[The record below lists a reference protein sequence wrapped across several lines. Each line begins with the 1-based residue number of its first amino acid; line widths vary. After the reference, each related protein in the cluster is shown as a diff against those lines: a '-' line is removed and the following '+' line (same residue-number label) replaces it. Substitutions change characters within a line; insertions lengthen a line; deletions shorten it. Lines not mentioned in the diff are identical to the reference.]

1 MSALTGITVLDGD
14 ARSIPSDLLAAH
26 VRHARRGNRLVIL
39 DRGDAIAKRLFA
51 KGDAHI
57 DLALGNYDFEA
68 DHGSRDDCEAAAH
81 AMLPALMSDPVP
93 LAARPILADTLY
105 RYGWL
110 DNAADALRAL
120 THAEARSRLE
130 NTPDDESAAATLT
143 WSVLKTLRELAD
155 DLIVAPDHCRFM
167 SVRRWLTRE
176 ADAVLFV
183 SRYGSYNV
191 VARALHARLTG
202 RTLHWHSVGEMVFLG
217 HADGLDD
224 DARHQLALPLPENP
238 NLTLTIDLDGIG
250 EEDEVSAS
258 RSPGEVVSFARS
270 GTAQDDGGPDDVEQ
284 ADVIRETDPVGFVDT
299 SLDDELFASPRR
311 AGEPAALPAPGGDEA
326 LRALTRRV
334 AALEA
339 RPTYHPV
346 EETFARL
353 DMDHGDRRHRR
364 IQRGFM
370 LAGVAAIAGMGWFIF
385 DEPTRSPDR
394 LRLETEWMA
403 QAGDRLSA
411 THDAAITDGTERQDM
426 PVRTWQTVP
435 ASEPGGAADA
445 ANTATPGG

>member
-14 ARSIPSDLLAAH
+14 ASSIPSDLLAAH

-238 NLTLTIDLDGIG
+238 NLTLTIDLDGI
-250 EEDEVSAS
+250 EEDEVPTS
-258 RSPGEVVSFARS
+258 RPPADVVTLT
-270 GTAQDDGGPDDVEQ
+270 GTNAAQDDAARNDVEQ
-284 ADVIRETDPVGFVDT
+284 ADPMRETEPAGFVDT

-311 AGEPAALPAPGGDEA
+311 AREPAALPAPGGDDA
-326 LRALTRRV
+326 LRALTERV
-334 AALEA
+334 AVLEA
-339 RPTYHPV
+339 RPTYYPA
-346 EETFARL
+346 EDTLAGL
-353 DMDHGDRRHRR
+353 DADHGDRRHRR

-370 LAGVAAIAGMGWFIF
+370 LAGVAAIAGLGWIIL
-385 DEPTRSPDR
+385 DEPTRSPER

-403 QAGDRLSA
+403 QAEDRISA
-411 THDAAITDGTERQDM
+411 THDAAITKGIERQDM
-426 PVRTWQTVP
+426 QRRTWQTAP
-435 ASEPGGAADA
+435 ASEPGGATGA
-445 ANTATPGG
+445 ANAATPGG

>member
-14 ARSIPSDLLAAH
+14 ASSIPSDLLAAH

-39 DRGDAIAKRLFA
+39 DRGDAIAKRFFA
-51 KGDAHI
+51 KGDTHI
-57 DLALGNYDFEA
+57 DLALGNYDFQA
-68 DHGSRDDCEAAAH
+68 DHGSRDDCEAAAR
-81 AMLPALMSDPVP
+81 AMLPALMCDPVQ
-93 LAARPILADTLY
+93 LAARPILADTLFSH
-105 RYGWL
+105 GWL
-110 DNAADALRAL
+110 DNAADALRTL
-120 THAEARSRLE
+120 GHSEARSRLR
-130 NTPDDESAAATLT
+130 NIPGDESAAATLT
-143 WSVLKTLRELAD
+143 WSVLKVLRELAD

-176 ADAVLFV
+176 ADSVLFV

-191 VARALHARLTG
+191 LARALHARLTA
-202 RTLHWHSVGEMVFLG
+202 RTLHWHGVGEMVFLG

-238 NLTLTIDLDGIG
+238 NLTLTIDLSEVG
-250 EEDEVSAS
+250 EEGEVSAS
-258 RSPGEVVSFARS
+258 RPPGEVVSFARS
-270 GTAQDDGGPDDVEQ
+270 GTAQDDGGPDDLEQ

-364 IQRGFM
+364 IQRGFIV
-370 LAGVAAIAGMGWFIF
+370 AGVAAIAGLGWIVF
-385 DEPTRSPDR
+385 DEPTNSPER

-403 QAGDRLSA
+403 KAEDRLSA
-411 THDAAITDGTERQDM
+411 IDDAAITPGIERQDM
-426 PVRTWQTVP
+426 QRQTWQTAP
-435 ASEPGGAADA
+435 ASEPGGATGA
-445 ANTATPGG
+445 ANAATPGG